1 MILNFIKFDKGLSMK
16 FLLIFLTIYLVLRYA
31 LPFLIRLVFAD
42 LIKKQQ
48 KKTDFKSKSSESKS
62 KKSNEKYGDY
72 IDYEDID

>member
-1 MILNFIKFDKGLSMK
+1 MK

-31 LPFLIRLVFAD
+31 LPFLIKLVFTG

-48 KKTDFKSKSSESKS
+48 KKSDYNTKSSRSKS
-62 KKSNEKYGDY
+62 KKSNEKYGEY

>member
-1 MILNFIKFDKGLSMK
+1 MK

-48 KKTDFKSKSSESKS
+48 KKTDFKSKSSKSKS

>member
-1 MILNFIKFDKGLSMK
+1 MK

-31 LPFLIRLVFAD
+31 LPLLIRLVFTG

>member
-1 MILNFIKFDKGLSMK
+1 MK

-31 LPFLIRLVFAD
+31 LPFLIRLVFTD

-48 KKTDFKSKSSESKS
+48 KKTDFKSKSSKSKS
-62 KKSNEKYGDY
+62 KKSNEKYGEY

>member
-1 MILNFIKFDKGLSMK
+1 MK

-31 LPFLIRLVFAD
+31 LPFLIKSVFTG

-48 KKTDFKSKSSESKS
+48 KKSDYNTKSSRSKS
-62 KKSNEKYGDY
+62 KKSNKKYGEY

>member
-1 MILNFIKFDKGLSMK
+1 MK

-31 LPFLIRLVFAD
+31 LPLLIRLVFTD

-48 KKTDFKSKSSESKS
+48 KKTDFKSKSSKTKS

>member
-1 MILNFIKFDKGLSMK
+1 MK

-31 LPFLIRLVFAD
+31 LPFLIKLVFAG

-48 KKTDFKSKSSESKS
+48 KKSDYNTKSSRSKS
-62 KKSNEKYGDY
+62 KKSNEKYGEY

>member
-1 MILNFIKFDKGLSMK
+1 MK

>member
-1 MILNFIKFDKGLSMK
+1 MK

-31 LPFLIRLVFAD
+31 LPLLIRLVFTD

-48 KKTDFKSKSSESKS
+48 KKTDFKSKSSKSKS